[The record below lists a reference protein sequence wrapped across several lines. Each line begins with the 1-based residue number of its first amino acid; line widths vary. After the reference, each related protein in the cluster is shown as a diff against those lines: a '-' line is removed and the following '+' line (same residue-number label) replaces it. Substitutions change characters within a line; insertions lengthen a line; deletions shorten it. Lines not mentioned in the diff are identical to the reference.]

1 MTEQELIDL
10 EFEKITV
17 TNEESQNGYDYCY
30 YSKTLLSGF
39 TINGIT
45 LGKTLNGWI
54 VYSNDPDFT
63 IKDVKTLKELIDVF
77 SKIKNAGR
85 EASISKKNG

>member
-1 MTEQELIDL
+1 MTEQDLINL
-10 EFEKITV
+10 EFEKITI

-30 YSKTLLSGF
+30 YSKTLLPEF

-45 LGKTLNGWI
+45 IGETLNRWV

-63 IKDVKTLKELIDVF
+63 IKNVKTLKELIDVF
-77 SKIKNAGR
+77 SKIKNAER
-85 EASISKKNG
+85 EASISKENG

>member
-1 MTEQELIDL
+1 MTEQNLIDL
-10 EFEKITV
+10 DFEKVMIY
-17 TNEESQNGYDYCY
+17 NEESDNGYDYCY
-30 YSKTLLSGF
+30 YSKTLLPGF

-77 SKIKNAGR
+77 SKIKNAER
-85 EASISKKNG
+85 KTSVSKENG